1 MKKNTRQLPE
11 QEKDESTLNSGELLD
26 TNSVDDSVNFD
37 VALLESALSDTN
49 NTTLPEKQEDNLQV
63 IEESNSENEVEV
75 ASIDRRKAYGKLSM
89 EEKFKK
95 ARRTKWFKSIRNK
108 IILVYFFPKNK
119 KLRLKQQKQI
129 FIRRF
134 NEFFGTNYRIDT
146 VSSEFEIQYRKY
158 VDSKG
163 FIWAVRYWILIV
175 GIIVLPIAL
184 YFIIT
189 AGEGM

>member
-1 MKKNTRQLPE
+1 MKKTTSMLPLDQN
-11 QEKDESTLNSGELLD
+11 QESELNSKDIVHSEQSKD
-26 TNSVDDSVNFD
+26 FD
-37 VALLESALSDTN
+37 LALLNEALN
-49 NTTLPEKQEDNLQV
+49 NEIQPIDITDDEPK
-63 IEESNSENEVEV
+63 SEVEINDNDV
-75 ASIDRRKAYGKLSM
+75 PIEVETASIDRRKAYGKLSM
-89 EEKFKK
+89 EEKFRK

-108 IILVYFFPKNK
+108 VIFIYFFPKNK

-146 VSSEFEIQYRKY
+146 VSSEFETQYRKF

-184 YFIIT
+184 YFIIS
-189 AGEGM
+189 GSQGSL